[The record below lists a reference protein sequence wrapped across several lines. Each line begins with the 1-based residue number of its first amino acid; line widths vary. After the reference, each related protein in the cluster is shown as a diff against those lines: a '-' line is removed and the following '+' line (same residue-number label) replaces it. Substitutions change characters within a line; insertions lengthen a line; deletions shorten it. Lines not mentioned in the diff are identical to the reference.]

1 MFRLRALGL
10 ASMTAVLLAAC
21 GGGDKA
27 AQQGGAPGGGMPAPE
42 VGVVIVEPE
51 TVTLS
56 TDLPGR
62 LDAWRVAQVR
72 ARAAGIV
79 EKRLFVEG
87 ASVKAGQQLYQI
99 DAAPYRATLES
110 ATAALA
116 RSEANLTQARAQAER
131 YKPLVEANAVS
142 KQDYDNAVAAQK
154 QSEADVAAARA
165 AIQTARINLGYTSVV
180 SPIAGRIGQS
190 LVTEGALVGQG
201 EATPLAVVQQ
211 IDPLYVNFT
220 QSSTELL
227 RLRQQFDS
235 GKLKKV
241 DGGSAAEIQVL
252 LDDGTPYDKPGKLIM
267 AGISVDPTSNQIT
280 LRAELPNPDG
290 LLLPGMYVRVRI
302 EQAQSVGAL
311 LVPQQAVQ
319 RSVVGSSVM
328 VVDDQG
334 KVSSVQIKTGQQI
347 GSRWIVTEGLK
358 GGEKVIVDGFQKM
371 MVPGAPVKPVAWQ
384 SPISPT
390 APAAARQPGETG
402 KAAEPGKPGAD
413 AARAGQDAAGPAK
426 GGPSANK
433 Q

>member
-1 MFRLRALGL
+1 MNMFRLRALGL
-10 ASMTAVLLAAC
+10 ASMTALLVAAC
-21 GGGDKA
+21 GGGDKP
-27 AQQGGAPGGGMPAPE
+27 AQQGGGGPGGGMPPPE
-42 VGVVIVEPE
+42 VGVVIVAPE

-79 EKRLFVEG
+79 EKRLFTEG
-87 ASVKAGQQLYQI
+87 SHVKAGQALYQI

-110 ATAALA
+110 ATAVLA
-116 RSEANLTQARAQAER
+116 RSEANLMQARAQAER

-142 KQDYDNAVAAQK
+142 KQDYVNAVAAQK
-154 QSEADVAAARA
+154 QGEADVASARA

-180 SPIAGRIGQS
+180 SPISGRIGQS

-235 GKLKKV
+235 GKLKKL
-241 DGGSAAEIQVL
+241 DGGTAAEIQVL
-252 LDDGTPYDKPGKLIM
+252 LDDGTPYDRPGKLIM
-267 AGISVDPTSNQIT
+267 AGISVDPSSNQIT

-319 RSVVGSSVM
+319 RSIVGSTVM
-328 VVDDQG
+328 LVDDQG
-334 KVSSVQIKTGQQI
+334 KVSSVPIRTGQQI

-390 APAAARQPGETG
+390 APTAARQPGE
-402 KAAEPGKPGAD
+402 AGKPAAD
-413 AARAGQDAAGPAK
+413 AARPSGQGAAGPAS
-426 GGPSANK
+426 GGASANK